1 MAPDKDI
8 PETGLNLREPQYAG
22 WRTAESDSARNFRNM
37 VHQEDRELLRENLR
51 EHEDLRARV
60 AKLEHDSEQREPVIK
75 AASSMVEASRLM
87 KVTIVTVAVLISVL
101 TGAIQLFDRWAQK

>member
-8 PETGLNLREPQYAG
+8 SETGLNLREPQYAG

-60 AKLEHDSEQREPVIK
+60 DRLERDMAKREPVIE
-75 AASSMVEASRLM
+75 AASTMVAASRM
-87 KVTIVTVAVLISVL
+87 VKAVIVILAVLLSVI
-101 TGAIQLFDRWAQK
+101 TGAIQLLDKWAQK